1 MGSTPTRC
9 LRCSVA
15 QRLVRLAHNK
25 ESVGSTPIA
34 AMNCGDSV
42 MANISVSKTDAL
54 GSSPSPRVPPYPNP
68 RSLQTVIK
76 RQRLSR
82 FDSYRLRQPW
92 RWLKKQ
98 LLILI
103 WWILLGAVGKLVKP
117 LDFQSGD
124 CGFKS
129 RRHFF
134 SHQLT
139 VITSSGV
146 LTHSDIET
154 AYYKPGLV
162 SKLGTEP
169 DCKSGA

>member
-1 MGSTPTRC
+1 MLALQRSTT
-9 LRCSVA
+9 A
-15 QRLVRLAHNK
+15 VRLAHNQ

-34 AMNCGDSV
+34 ATNCGDGV

-54 GSSPSPRVPPYPNP
+54 GSNPSPRVPPYPNP

-103 WWILLGAVGKLVKP
+103 WWILPGAVGKLVKP
-117 LDFQSGD
+117 LDFQSGE
-124 CGFKS
+124 CGFKP

-134 SHQLT
+134 SHQGLT
-139 VITSSGV
+139 
-146 LTHSDIET
+146 
-154 AYYKPGLV
+154 YYKLWVGIQIGN
-162 SKLGTEP
+162 GTWL
-169 DCKSGA
+169 